1 MKGELLKDI
10 NLLIQYVG
18 IMRDTDDMEELDK
31 YYTRVRTKLKAVYK
45 AKVDSLKKEKK
56 QKKKKAPDAETQEN

>member
-1 MKGELLKDI
+1 
-10 NLLIQYVG
+10 
-18 IMRDTDDMEELDK
+18 MEELDK